1 MEPYVDSNNYEMMT
15 DALTDR
21 MYSENNQANQF
32 FEELKAKVRELK
44 QFAQEEYDRRIQ
56 LSSMIEDEE
65 WDNPEELS
73 DFDASPAEVAEANYA
88 AWNRFAEELS
98 TFESDSDYLS
108 RFIDELHSA
117 AYNIGG
123 LE

>member
-21 MYSENNQANQF
+21 MYAENDKSNQF
-32 FEELKAKVRELK
+32 FEELKEKVRELK
-44 QFAQEEYDRRIQ
+44 QFAQGEYDRRIQ
-56 LSSMIEDEE
+56 VSDMIEDEE

-73 DFDASPAEVAEANYA
+73 DFDASPVEVSEVNYK

-108 RFIDELHSA
+108 KFIDELNSA
-117 AYNIGG
+117 AYYIGG